1 MVKNTS
7 LFSQLLRLFPND
19 VFAKIVDNHNGER
32 HARGFTC
39 RQQFVSMLFCVMGKA
54 QSLRE
59 ISGGLATCEGKLRH
73 LGITA
78 PKKSSLA
85 YANKQRPWEIY
96 RDTFFYLLKHCKAEA
111 RFHKRKFR
119 IKKKMYSIDSTTIDL
134 CLSIYDWAHFRR
146 TKGAIKIHLRLDHDG
161 YLPDYA
167 VITEG
172 KVHDSQVLKD
182 FQFDPDSISI
192 LDRAYNDY
200 VFFGSMCGRNAWFV
214 TRLKSNAKYEVIE
227 QRELTGKNILRDEVI
242 RFTGPVTKKKCPY
255 PLRIIEYYDEEKKR
269 TFVYLTNNFKLA
281 ASTIARI
288 YKERWQIETFFK
300 ALKQHIKIK
309 TFVGTSPNAVKIQI
323 WTALIA
329 ILLLKYLKL
338 KSTFGWSLSNLAA
351 LLRMN
356 LFTYRDL
363 WEWINKP
370 FETLPVQIE
379 SVQMELN
386 LV

>member
-1 MVKNTS
+1 VVKNTS
-7 LFSQLLRLFPND
+7 LFSQLLRLVPSD
-19 VFAKIVDNHNGER
+19 VFAGIVKRHNGER
-32 HARGFTC
+32 HARGFSC
-39 RQQFVSMLFCVMGKA
+39 RQQFVAMLFCVMGKA

-59 ISGGLATCEGKLRH
+59 ITGGLATCEGKLRH

-85 YANKQRPWEIY
+85 YANEHRPWQIY
-96 RDTFFYLLKHCKAEA
+96 QEAFFHLLSHCKAEA
-111 RFHKRKFR
+111 KGHRRTFR
-119 IKKKMYSIDSTTIDL
+119 LKKKMYSIDSTTIDL
-134 CLSIYDWAHFRR
+134 CLSMFDWAHFRR
-146 TKGAIKIHLRLDHDG
+146 RKGGIKIHLRLDHDG

-167 VITEG
+167 VITEA

-200 VFFGSMCGRNAWFV
+200 VFFGSMCAKDAHFV
-214 TRLKSNAKYEVIE
+214 TRLKSNAKYEVVE
-227 QRELTGKNILRDEVI
+227 ELELKGKNILRDEVI

-255 PLRIIEYYDEEKKR
+255 PLRIVEYYDEDKQR
-269 TFVYLTNNFKLA
+269 SFIYLTNNLKLA
-281 ASTIARI
+281 ASTIART
-288 YKERWQIETFFK
+288 YKERWQIESFFK
-300 ALKQHIKIK
+300 SLKQHIKIK
-309 TFVGTSPNAVKIQI
+309 TFVGTSPNAVKIQV
-323 WTALIA
+323 WTALIG

-370 FETLPVQIE
+370 FETLPVQVE
-379 SVQMELN
+379 PMQMELK
-386 LV
+386 LE